1 MELRNRIALVTGA
14 GRRVGRAIATAL
26 GARGM
31 HVAVHYNGSAEGARE
46 TAADIQRAGGSATL
60 FQSDLS
66 NPPAPAAL
74 VDEVAHA
81 LGGLD
86 VLVNSAAIMQRTP
99 LESVTPAEWDAT
111 FAINS
116 RAPSLAGSSSPT
128 VSSIFASIAAHR
140 HMASKGGAIV
150 NIADLAGLE
159 TWPAYIPHGLSKAV
173 VVQMTKSLA
182 KTLAPAVRV
191 NAVAPGVII
200 LPEGWQQ
207 DVGER
212 LRKTTPLKRLGS
224 VNDVTGAVI
233 YLLEADYV
241 TGETIVVDG
250 GRHVRR

>member
-1 MELRNRIALVTGA
+1 MN
-14 GRRVGRAIATAL
+14 
-26 GARGM
+26 
-31 HVAVHYNGSAEGARE
+31 VAVHYNGSAEGARE

-116 RAPSLAGSSSPT
+116 RAPF
-128 VSSIFASIAAHR
+128 FASIAAHR

-233 YLLEADYV
+233 YLLEAD
-241 TGETIVVDG
+241 
-250 GRHVRR
+250 

>member
-1 MELRNRIALVTGA
+1 MELANRIGLVTGA

-26 GARGM
+26 GARRM
-31 HVAVHYNGSAEGARE
+31 HIAVHYNGSAEGARE
-46 TAADIQRAGGSATL
+46 TADEIQRLGGKATL

-66 NPPAPAAL
+66 APSAPAAL
-74 VDEVAHA
+74 VDEVART

-99 LESVTPAEWDAT
+99 IESVTPAQWDAT

-116 RAPSLAGSSSPT
+116 RAPF
-128 VSSIFASIAAHR
+128 FAAIAAYR

-150 NIADLAGLE
+150 NI
-159 TWPAYIPHGLSKAV
+159 
-173 VVQMTKSLA
+173 VVQMTRSLA

-207 DVGER
+207 DAGER
-212 LRKTTPLKRLGS
+212 LRKTTPLRRLGS
-224 VNDVTGAVI
+224 ANDVVGAVI

>member
-1 MELRNRIALVTGA
+1 MELRGRIALVTGA

-46 TAADIQRAGGSATL
+46 TAADIQRAGGKATL

-66 NPPAPAAL
+66 NPSAPTAL
-74 VDEVAHA
+74 VDEVAHT
-81 LGGLD
+81 LGGID

-116 RAPSLAGSSSPT
+116 RAPF
-128 VSSIFASIAAHR
+128 FASIAAHR

-159 TWPAYIPHGLSKAV
+159 TWPAYIPHGLSKTV

-191 NAVAPGVII
+191 NAVAPGVIM
-200 LPEGWQQ
+200 LPEGWKE

-224 VNDVTGAVI
+224 ANDVAGAVI
-233 YLLEADYV
+233 YLVEADYV
-241 TGETIVVDG
+241 TGETLVVDG

>member
-116 RAPSLAGSSSPT
+116 RAPF
-128 VSSIFASIAAHR
+128 FASIAAHR